1 MGYRPFPKN
10 EYMRTLLRLM
20 PQIEPKSP
28 RGQVEQAI
36 QRYWKI
42 PFLSVLFLL
51 LYMPL
56 FPILLETWLN
66 DSNNSH
72 GLLVPLVSFYLVW
85 MLKDE
90 IKATEL
96 RPSLVGFAI
105 LVVSLVIYFAS
116 FVGDLAFPARISMIT
131 TLAGLVL
138 YTCGWQVFKL
148 LLFPILFLIFMVP
161 VPVTILG
168 LISFPLQLFV
178 SDVSANLIDW
188 YGIPVYQEGNLL
200 FFARYSFE
208 VTEACSG
215 IRSMVSFLTLGAL
228 FAYMA
233 RDSWGKSVLLVLS
246 AIPLAI
252 LVNMTRVTGTGILAN
267 YLGNRAAQGFLH
279 DFSGFVV
286 FGLGV
291 LLMLAEV
298 WVLNKLRSNRER
310 SQERSV

>member
-1 MGYRPFPKN
+1 MNKN
-10 EYMRTLLRLM
+10 EGLQSVAECW
-20 PQIEPKSP
+20 QIP
-28 RGQVEQAI
+28 
-36 QRYWKI
+36 WKLGFI
-42 PFLSVLFLL
+42 ALLFLL
-51 LYMPL
+51 LYAPVYPSL
-56 FPILLETWLN
+56 VDTWLN

-72 GLLVPLVSFYLVW
+72 GLLVPFIFLYLVW

-96 RPSLVGFAI
+96 RSSLVGLVI
-105 LVVSLVIYFAS
+105 LAVSLAIYFAS
-116 FVGDLAFPARISMIT
+116 FVGDLAFPARITMIT

-148 LLFPILFLIFMVP
+148 LLFPILFLFFMVP

-168 LISFPLQLFV
+168 LIAFPLQLFV
-178 SDVSANLIDW
+178 SDLSANLIDW

-228 FAYMA
+228 FAYFA
-233 RDSWGKSVLLVLS
+233 RDSWTKSALLVLS

-252 LVNMTRVTGTGILAN
+252 LVNLIRVTGTGILAN
-267 YLGNRAAQGFLH
+267 YFGNRVAQGFLH

-286 FGLGV
+286 FGIGV
-291 LLMLAEV
+291 LLMLSEV
-298 WVLNKLRSNRER
+298 WVLNKLRSK
-310 SQERSV
+310 

>member
-1 MGYRPFPKN
+1 MGTMNRIGSVA
-10 EYMRTLLRLM
+10 EGW
-20 PQIEPKSP
+20 QIP
-28 RGQVEQAI
+28 
-36 QRYWKI
+36 WKLVFI
-42 PFLSVLFLL
+42 AFLFLL
-51 LYMPL
+51 LYAPL
-56 FPILLETWLN
+56 YPSLVDTWLN

-72 GLLVPLVSFYLVW
+72 GLLVPLVSLYLVW

-90 IKATEL
+90 IKAQEI
-96 RPSLVGFAI
+96 RSSPVGFAF
-105 LVVSLVIYFAS
+105 LAVSLVTYFAS

-138 YTCGWQVFKL
+138 FACGWQVFKL
-148 LLFPILFLIFMVP
+148 LLFPVLFLFFMVP
-161 VPVTILG
+161 VPVTIIG
-168 LISFPLQLFV
+168 LVAFPLQLFV
-178 SDVSANLIDW
+178 SDVSAQLIDF

-228 FAYMA
+228 FAYFA
-233 RDSWGKSVLLVLS
+233 RDSWTKCALLVLS
-246 AIPLAI
+246 AIPLSI
-252 LVNMTRVTGTGILAN
+252 LVNTIRVTGTGILAN
-267 YLGNRAAQGFLH
+267 YFGNKAAQGFLH
-279 DFSGFVV
+279 EFSGFVV